1 MSNSLSFDESSELP
15 INAIPAP
22 LVFSALLFEILHDVN
37 VTSAAALSIKIP
49 APYSEAPLIAPLH
62 ICKFLNSIG
71 VEQVILRTR
80 AALPPF
86 NLSVSAS
93 VSPIMVNFEI
103 FVFVKAWMVPF

>member
-37 VTSAAALSIKIP
+37 VMSAVALSIKIP
-49 APYSEAPLIAPLH
+49 APFSEVVFPLH